1 MDTEKLSP
9 THVHH
14 VNLLV
19 RDLQIAKQ
27 QYLAL
32 FDVDFIDESLPSRGV
47 ITTRVW

>member
-19 RDLQIAKQ
+19 QDLQIAKQ

-32 FDVDFIDESLPSRGV
+32 FVSGGGRAAELVAYALP
-47 ITTRVW
+47 